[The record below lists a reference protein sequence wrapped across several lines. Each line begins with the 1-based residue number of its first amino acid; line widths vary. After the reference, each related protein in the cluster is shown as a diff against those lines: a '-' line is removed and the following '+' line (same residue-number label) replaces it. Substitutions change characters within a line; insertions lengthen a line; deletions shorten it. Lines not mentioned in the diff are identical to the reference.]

1 MTSSSPLGRGLS
13 ALLENSKQDNRNED
27 QAPEQGIV
35 KNISTALLT
44 GGKFQPRKYFNTEE
58 LQELSKSIAQKG
70 ILQPILVRPLKQS
83 VHPYEIIAGE
93 RRWQAAK
100 MAQLKTVPVIVC
112 DLSDQETL
120 EVALIENLQRADL
133 NALEEAEGYKNLIDK
148 FNYSHQMISE
158 SVGKSRSQISN
169 TLRLL
174 NLPENV
180 KELIRKKALTAG
192 HARALLTAENAEQ
205 LSEEIIKDNLSVRE
219 VEKRASSQKKTSSI
233 KKGDVENS
241 DLVYLEQELRQKIGV
256 NVDLK
261 EKQGKITLTASFSTF
276 EKLDQFIEKVCQ

>member
-1 MTSSSPLGRGLS
+1 MTRSPLGRGLS
-13 ALLENSKQDNRNED
+13 ALLEKSKQDNRNED
-27 QAPEQGIV
+27 QAPDQGGI
-35 KNISTALLT
+35 KNVSTALLT

-70 ILQPILVRPLKQS
+70 VLQPILVRPLKQS

-112 DLSDQETL
+112 DLTDQETL

-174 NLPENV
+174 SLPENV
-180 KELIRKKALTAG
+180 KDLIRKKVLTAG
-192 HARALLTAENAEQ
+192 HARALLTAENAEK
-205 LSEEIIKDNLSVRE
+205 LSEEIVKDNLSVRE
-219 VEKRASSQKKTSSI
+219 VEKRTSLQKKPSSL
-233 KKGDVENS
+233 KRGESENS

-256 NVDLK
+256 NLDLK
-261 EKQGKITLTASFSTF
+261 EKSGKIILTASFSNF